1 MYARIDTCNLKTR
14 KEISLSSTWHMAYWK
29 ILNKIT
35 LKTSNN
41 LTAVKKSEEKEIKKQ
56 GGIPYQEKKKKKE
69 TRGKVKR
76 KENTNVSLVCSTS

>member
-41 LTAVKKSEEKEIKKQ
+41 LTAVKKKWGKRDQETGGNTLPRKKEEERNKGESEKE
-56 GGIPYQEKKKKKE
+56 
-69 TRGKVKR
+69 R
-76 KENTNVSLVCSTS
+76 KH